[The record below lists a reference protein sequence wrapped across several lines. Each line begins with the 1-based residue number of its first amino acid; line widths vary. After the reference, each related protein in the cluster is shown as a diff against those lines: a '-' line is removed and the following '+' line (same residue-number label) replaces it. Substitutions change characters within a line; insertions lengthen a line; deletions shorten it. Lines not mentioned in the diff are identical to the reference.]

1 MSRTTKSEEKVEID
15 VDHKIEETLQDWKQ
29 LKTHLNKDKGVVI

>member
-15 VDHKIEETLQDWKQ
+15 ADQKIEETLQDWRQ
-29 LKTHLNKDKGVVI
+29 LKAHLKKNKEATI

>member
-15 VDHKIEETLQDWKQ
+15 ADQKMEETLQDWRQ
-29 LKTHLNKDKGVVI
+29 LKTHLNKNKEVTI